1 MINRVV
7 LVGRITKDAET
18 KKTQSGLSVCSFSI
32 AVDRKDGTDFIDCV
46 AWRQAAD
53 FMGSYV
59 KKGDLI
65 AVDGR
70 LQTRQWER
78 DGHKNKATEVIAD
91 SVRRLTPKNVESAVK
106 KEQRMETAEMPSWS
120 EEEIEERL
128 LF

>member
-18 KKTQSGLSVCSFSI
+18 KKTQSGLSVCSFCI
-32 AVDRKDGTDFIDCV
+32 AVEKKDGTDFIDCV

-53 FMGSYV
+53 FMGQFV

-78 DGHKNKATEVIAD
+78 DGHKSKATEVIAD
-91 SVRRLTPKNVESAVK
+91 SVRRLTPKNVENTAK
-106 KEQRMETAEMPSWS
+106 KEPRLETAEMPSWS

-128 LF
+128 PF

>member
-7 LVGRITKDAET
+7 LVGRITKDAEI
-18 KKTQSGLSVCSFSI
+18 KKTQSGLSVCSFCI
-32 AVDRKDGTDFIDCV
+32 AADRKDGTDFIDCV

-53 FMGSYV
+53 FMGQFV

-70 LQTRQWER
+70 LQTRTWER
-78 DGHKNKATEVIAD
+78 DGHKSKATEVIAD

-106 KEQRMETAEMPSWS
+106 KEPRLETAENWS
-120 EEEIEERL
+120 QGITITEEEL
-128 LF
+128 PF

>member
-32 AVDRKDGTDFIDCV
+32 AVEKKDGTDFIDCV

-53 FMGSYV
+53 FMGQYV

-106 KEQRMETAEMPSWS
+106 KETRLETAEMPSWS

-128 LF
+128 PF

>member
-18 KKTQSGLSVCSFSI
+18 KKTQSGLSVCSFCI
-32 AVDRKDGTDFIDCV
+32 AVEKKDGTDFIDCV

-53 FMGSYV
+53 FMGQYV

-70 LQTRQWER
+70 LQTRTWER

-106 KEQRMETAEMPSWS
+106 KEPRLETAEMPSWS

-128 LF
+128 PF

>member
-18 KKTQSGLSVCSFSI
+18 KKTQSGLSVCSFSV

-53 FMGSYV
+53 FMGQFV

-70 LQTRQWER
+70 LQTRTWER

-106 KEQRMETAEMPSWS
+106 KEPRLETAENWS
-120 EEEIEERL
+120 QGITITEEEL
-128 LF
+128 PF

>member
-7 LVGRITKDAET
+7 LVGRITKDAEC
-18 KKTQSGLSVCSFSI
+18 KKTQSGLSVCSFCI
-32 AVDRKDGTDFIDCV
+32 AVEKKDGTDFIDCV

-53 FMGSYV
+53 FMGQFV

-106 KEQRMETAEMPSWS
+106 KEPRLEMPSWS
-120 EEEIEERL
+120 DEEIESRL
-128 LF
+128 PF